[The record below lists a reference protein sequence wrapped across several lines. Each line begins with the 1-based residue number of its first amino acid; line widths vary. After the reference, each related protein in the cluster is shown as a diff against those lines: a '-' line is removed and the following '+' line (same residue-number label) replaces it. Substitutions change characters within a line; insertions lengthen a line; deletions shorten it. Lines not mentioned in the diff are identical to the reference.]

1 MQDMRRYALLAA
13 LTLGAGLAL
22 AGCRSDP
29 AVAAYVGG
37 DKITE
42 AQVDHLVANAKALE
56 QTPEPTASAP
66 AQTQTS
72 QLSRSSVVTVLVLGK
87 VCAQLQAKQGFKP
100 QPIGAERASQIGG
113 VPPTSEFATEL
124 DKTYSCLSAI
134 PISQSAQ
141 PTDAELHD
149 IYDRAKVKGL
159 VNVPFDQIKAQIAGD
174 QTVQR
179 AIAVNRVLDGM
190 VTDGDVRV
198 NPRYRPMEFTI
209 SDLGT
214 GEPLIV
220 LTMGEPASDAVHD
233 AS

>member
-1 MQDMRRYALLAA
+1 MPPTRRYALLAA

-29 AVAAYVGG
+29 AVAAYVGS

-42 AQVDHLVANAKALE
+42 AQVDHLIANAQALE
-56 QTPEPTASAP
+56 PTPGPTSSAP
-66 AQTQTS
+66 AQAQTS
-72 QLSRSSVVTVLVLGK
+72 QLSRTSVVTVLVLGR
-87 VCAQLQAKQGFKP
+87 VCAQLQAKQGFTP

-113 VPPTSEFATEL
+113 VPPGSDFATEL

-134 PISQSAQ
+134 PISQTSE
-141 PTDAELHD
+141 AELQD
-149 IYDRAKVKGL
+149 IYDRAKAKGL
-159 VNVPFDQIKAQIAGD
+159 VNVPFARIKAQLAAD
-174 QTVQR
+174 QTIQR

-190 VTDGDVRV
+190 VSDGDVRV

-214 GEPLIV
+214 GEPLVV
-220 LTMGEPASDAVHD
+220 LTMGEPASDAVHN